1 MKISL
6 GKSPWIIGGTAFF
19 LVLAIGF
26 GLLLTNGNRKSATLN
41 QTLPSDNG
49 ILRIGNAE
57 NATLTIVTAPIS
69 DIVVDLKGPASEVG
83 KIRLFSGSG
92 GDSRFDL
99 PDDWGDV
106 TGTLTVPE
114 GTVLEM
120 TPSKKTNVLV
130 QDSTGTRSSAN
141 QKPFLV
147 DTRNMTQILI
157 GKNGIGIQG
166 SGPVGVLDEP
176 LHGSVDPGGQGTGEG
191 PLTCGFG
198 PQTLRDRCCAR
209 ANTDT
214 PTPQCLGNWIY
225 GNLSRACEYQCAAPA
240 DGFFGDQ
247 NPNGDGTG
255 IPNSNGGPGGSS
267 EPGALPGAAPQDPSS
282 RLCIGY
288 PRNERSQCCENN
300 LGNSLRIGPRAGFPD
315 CIGTWFFSPTT
326 LNCDFRCADYGEMLN
341 ILETLRLGTPGE

>member
-1 MKISL
+1 MKNGL
-6 GKSPWIIGGTAFF
+6 GKSPWIIGGTALF

-26 GLLLTNGNRKSATLN
+26 GFFLTRGNRNPATFN

-57 NATLTIVTAPIS
+57 NATLKIVTAPTS
-69 DIVVDLKGPASEVG
+69 DIVVDLKGPANEVG

-99 PDDWGDV
+99 PEDWGSV

-120 TPSKKTNVLV
+120 TPSKKTNLIV
-130 QDSTGTRSSAN
+130 QDSTGTRNSVN

-147 DTRNMTQILI
+147 DTRYMTQIQVD
-157 GKNGIGIQG
+157 KNGVGIQG
-166 SGPVGVLDEP
+166 NGPVGIADTP
-176 LHGSVDPGGQGTGEG
+176 LNGPTEPGGQGTGNG

-209 ANTDT
+209 ENIGT
-214 PTPQCLGNWIY
+214 PTPPCLGNWIY
-225 GNLSRACEYQCAAPA
+225 GNLARACEYQCAPPA

-247 NPNGDGTG
+247 PQTGGQTGTPNGNT
-255 IPNSNGGPGGSS
+255 NPGGSS
-267 EPGALPGAAPQDPSS
+267 EPGAVPGAAPQDAPS

-300 LGNSLRIGPRAGFPD
+300 LGNSLRIGPRPGFPD
-315 CIGTWFFSPTT
+315 CIGHWIFSPTT

-341 ILETLRLGTPGE
+341 ILETLRVNAPTE